1 MSVFSRDPL
10 RILFAALAIAFTV
23 AARAAS
29 PPAAAVV
36 SAHPLA
42 TAAGREVLEAGG
54 NAFDAAVAVTAALAV
69 VEPFDSGLGGGGF
82 FLLHQAEGDKDAVID
97 AREQAPLAATPK
109 MYLDERGEVIPKLSL
124 DGPLAAGIPGTPA
137 ALDHLARCYGKL
149 GLARDLAPAERL
161 AREGFETGAA
171 YQRLAGIR
179 RETLRNS
186 PAAAGIFLNMGEAPA
201 PGFRLVQ
208 PELADTLAG
217 LAKDGARFFYSGP
230 FANKLVQGVRNAG
243 GIWQKEDLAAYRIIE
258 RRPLYGSYN
267 GIEVVSVPPPSS
279 GGVVL
284 IEMLNMLE
292 HFDLNRLDAITRK
305 HVIVE
310 VMRRAYRDRA
320 QFLGDPAF
328 APVPTDQFIDK
339 PYAQTLAAGIDLHRA
354 TPSDALSSDKTQAT
368 GTHTTHFS
376 IIDAE
381 GNVVAATLSLNY
393 PFGSGFIPPGTGV
406 LLNDE
411 MDDFAS
417 KPGAPNAYGLVGGTA
432 NQIEP
437 GKRPLSS
444 MTPTI
449 LRTPDRVAA
458 LGTPGG
464 SRIISM
470 VLLGVLDFAGGRPP
484 ESWVRVPRFHHQYL
498 PDVIEFEPG
507 ALTDIE
513 QAGLKKMGHTLKL
526 LDRTYG
532 NMQALLWDKKSNT
545 VQAVSDPRGEGRAD
559 VFITPVK

>member
-1 MSVFSRDPL
+1 M
-10 RILFAALAIAFTV
+10 
-23 AARAAS
+23 
-29 PPAAAVV
+29 PPAAAVA

-82 FLLHQAEGDKDAVID
+82 FLLHQADGDKDVVID
-97 AREQAPLAATPK
+97 VREQAPLAATPR

-124 DGPLAAGIPGTPA
+124 DGPLSAGIPGTPA

-171 YQRLAGIR
+171 YQRVAGMR
-179 RETLRNS
+179 RETLRSS

-217 LAKDGARFFYSGP
+217 LAKDGAKFFYAGP
-230 FANKLVQGVRNAG
+230 FADKLAQGVRAAG
-243 GIWQKEDLAAYRIIE
+243 GIWQADDLAAYQVIE
-258 RRPLYGSYN
+258 RQPLYGSYR

-292 HFDLNRLDAITRK
+292 HFDLSKLDAITRK

-328 APVPTDQFIDK
+328 VPVPTDQFIDK
-339 PYAQTLAAGIDLHRA
+339 SYAQTLAASIDLKQA
-354 TPSDALSSDKTQAT
+354 TPSNALSSDKIQAT
-368 GTHTTHFS
+368 GAHTTHFS
-376 IIDAE
+376 IIDTQ

-393 PFGSGFIPPGTGV
+393 PFGSGFMPPGTGV

-411 MDDFAS
+411 MDDFSS

-449 LRTPDRVAA
+449 LRTKDRVAA

-470 VLLGVLDFAGGRPP
+470 VLLGVLDFAEGKPP

-498 PDVIEFEPG
+498 PDVVEFEPG

-513 QAGLKKMGHTLKL
+513 QAGLKKMGHSLQQV
-526 LDRTYG
+526 DRVYG
-532 NMQALLWDKKSNT
+532 NMQALLWDRKSNT
-545 VQAVSDPRGEGRAD
+545 VQAASDPRGEGRAD
-559 VFITPVK
+559 IVILKAK

>member
-1 MSVFSRDPL
+1 M
-10 RILFAALAIAFTV
+10 
-23 AARAAS
+23 
-29 PPAAAVV
+29 
-36 SAHPLA
+36 
-42 TAAGREVLEAGG
+42 LEAGG
-54 NAFDAAVAVTAALAV
+54 NAFDAAVAVAAALAV
-69 VEPFDSGLGGGGF
+69 VEPFNSSLGGGGF
-82 FLLHQAEGDKDAVID
+82 FLLHQADGDKDVVID
-97 AREQAPLAATPK
+97 AREQAPLAATPR
-109 MYLDERGEVIPKLSL
+109 MYLDEHGGVIPNKSL
-124 DGPLAAGIPGTPA
+124 DGPLAAAIPGIPA
-137 ALDHLARCYGKL
+137 ALDHLARCYGRL

-171 YQRLAGIR
+171 YQRLAAMRAGV
-179 RETLRNS
+179 LRDS
-186 PAAAGIFLNMGEAPA
+186 PAAGGIFLDKGEAPA
-201 PGFRLVQ
+201 PGFKLAQ

-217 LAKDGARFFYSGP
+217 LAKEGAKYFYTGP
-230 FANKLVQGVRNAG
+230 FARKLVEGVREAG
-243 GIWQKEDLAAYRIIE
+243 GIWQTDDLLAYKILE
-258 RRPLYGSYN
+258 REPLHGTYR

-292 HFDLNRLDAITRK
+292 HFDLNKLDAVTRK

-328 APVPTDQFIDK
+328 TPVPTDQYIDK
-339 PYAQTLAAGIDLHRA
+339 PYAQYLAAGIDLHRA
-354 TPSDALSSDKTQAT
+354 TPSDTLSSGQLKAT

-376 IIDAE
+376 IIDTQ

-393 PFGSGFIPPGTGV
+393 PFGSGFMPPGTGV

-411 MDDFAS
+411 MDDFSA
-417 KPGAPNAYGLVGGTA
+417 KPGVPNAYGLTGGTA

-444 MTPTI
+444 MTPTF

-470 VLLGVLDFAGGRPP
+470 VLLGVLDFAEGRPP

-513 QAGLKKMGHTLKL
+513 QAGLKKMGHL
-526 LDRTYG
+526 LQQVDRTYG
-532 NMQALLWDKKSNT
+532 NMQALLWGKKSNT
-545 VQAVSDPRGEGRAD
+545 VQAASDPRGEGRAQI
-559 VFITPVK
+559 FTINAK

>member
-1 MSVFSRDPL
+1 ML
-10 RILFAALAIAFTV
+10 TV
-23 AARAAS
+23 AARAAP
-29 PPAAAVV
+29 PPAAAIA

-54 NAFDAAVAVTAALAV
+54 NAFDAAVAVAAALAV
-69 VEPFDSGLGGGGF
+69 VEPFNSGLGGGGF
-82 FLLHQAEGDKDAVID
+82 FLLHQTDGDKDVVID
-97 AREQAPLAATPK
+97 AREKAPQAATST
-109 MYLDERGEVIPKLSL
+109 MYLDERNEVIPRRSL

-137 ALDHLARCYGKL
+137 ALDHLAQCYGRL

-171 YQRLAGIR
+171 YQRLAIMR
-179 RETLRNS
+179 REALHDS
-186 PAAAGIFLNMGEAPA
+186 PAATGIFLAQDEVPT

-208 PELADTLAG
+208 PDLADTLAG
-217 LAKDGARFFYSGP
+217 MAREGARFFYSGP
-230 FANKLVQGVRNAG
+230 FADKLVQSVRATG
-243 GIWQKEDLAAYRIIE
+243 GIWQKKDLIAYQIIE
-258 RRPLYGSYN
+258 REPLRGTYR
-267 GIEVVSVPPPSS
+267 GIEVISVPPPSS

-292 HFDLNRLDAITRK
+292 RFDLDKLDAITRK

-320 QFLGDPAF
+320 VSLGDPAYTST
-328 APVPTDQFIDK
+328 PVEQLISK
-339 PYAQTLAAGIDLHRA
+339 SYAQSLAAGIDLRRA
-354 TPSDALSSDKTQAT
+354 TPSESLSSDQTQAT
-368 GTHTTHFS
+368 GTYTTHFS
-376 IIDAE
+376 VIDTQ
-381 GNVVAATLSLNY
+381 GNIVAATLSLNY
-393 PFGSGFIPPGTGV
+393 PFGSGFMPPGTGV

-411 MDDFAS
+411 MDDFSS
-417 KPGAPNAYGLVGGTA
+417 KPSAPNAYGLVGGTA

-449 LRTPDRVAA
+449 LRTPGRVAA

-470 VLLGVLDFAGGRPP
+470 VLLGVLDFANGKPP
-484 ESWVRVPRFHHQYL
+484 KSWMRVPRFHHQYL

-513 QAGLKKMGHTLKL
+513 QEGLKRLGHALKL

-545 VQAVSDPRGEGRAD
+545 VQAVSDPRGEGRAEI
-559 VFITPVK
+559 FITNEK